1 MTGKELLQEVKK
13 EDELHFSL
21 VGKPKVILTSTNLDD
36 FPIEV
41 RILLDEYANIIV
53 DELPNDL
60 PHVRSN
66 SHHIELIPSASLP
79 YKEAYRLTP
88 QENEEIK
95 QHVQELLDK
104 GLVKESLSPC
114 TIPIVLRPKK
124 DAGWRTCTDSRA
136 INKITIRYRF
146 PLPRID
152 DLMDCLSGS
161 KYFSKIDL
169 KSGYLK

>member
-1 MTGKELLQEVKK
+1 M
-13 EDELHFSL
+13 
-21 VGKPKVILTSTNLDD
+21 
-36 FPIEV
+36 
-41 RILLDEYANIIV
+41 
-53 DELPNDL
+53 DELPNAL
-60 PHVRSN
+60 PPMRSN
-66 SHHIELIPSASLP
+66 SHHIDLIPGASLP
-79 YKEAYRLTP
+79 NNASYILTP

-95 QHVQELLDK
+95 HQVQELLDK

-114 TIPIVLRPKK
+114 AIPTIVFPKK
-124 DAGWRTCTDSRA
+124 DGGWRMCTDSRA

-169 KSGYLK
+169 KSGYHQIE